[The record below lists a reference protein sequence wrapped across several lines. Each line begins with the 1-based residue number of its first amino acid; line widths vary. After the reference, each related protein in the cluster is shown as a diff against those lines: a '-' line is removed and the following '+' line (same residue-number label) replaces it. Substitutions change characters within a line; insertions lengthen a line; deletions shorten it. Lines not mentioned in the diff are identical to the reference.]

1 MDTNVE
7 DINRPAGQ
15 PSGASE
21 AIEENEDD
29 HETGASLQKRIS
41 KPSLKVIENK
51 LVETENKLEVLWKR
65 ILKQVTK
72 LQSPDQ
78 PAEEIRQ
85 GISEARSMFNA
96 YQLEILALQEFTA
109 STSSSEISQ

>member
-1 MDTNVE
+1 MDTNGE

-15 PSGASE
+15 PSGASG
-21 AIEENEDD
+21 AIEENED

-51 LVETENKLEVLWKR
+51 LVETGNKLEDLWKR

-78 PAEEIRQ
+78 SVEEIRQ
-85 GISEARSMFNA
+85 GISEARSHV
-96 YQLEILALQEFTA
+96 
-109 STSSSEISQ
+109 